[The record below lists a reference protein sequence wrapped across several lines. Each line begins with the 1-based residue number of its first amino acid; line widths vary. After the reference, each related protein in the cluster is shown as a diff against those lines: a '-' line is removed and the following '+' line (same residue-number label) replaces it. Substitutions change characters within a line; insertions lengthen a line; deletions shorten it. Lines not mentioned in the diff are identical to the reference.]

1 MAIDRPAMRNLTLC
15 PYVPPEQ
22 TAAQDEDAPKE
33 PNHFLLED
41 PEGFAPPL
49 VLPIPLAILISM
61 FDGKRTLQEILDEF
75 KQQTN
80 EPVSMKDLEEMVA
93 YLDKLHYLDSPSFA
107 QFLKNEMNSYARKPN
122 RPAAMAGG
130 AYPKDVKELRK
141 TIAKILEMPQI
152 IAKADDPETPL
163 ESKFP
168 AKITGAIVNHADF
181 ERGGASY
188 GWTYSALKHGAADAD
203 VFVIFGTSHNPMREK
218 FAFSTKS
225 FETPFGVLPVDLD
238 FEKRV
243 EKRFQEKY
251 LAQNEE
257 KSKENVNL
265 FGDDFVHR
273 DEHSIEFQA
282 IFLKYLAETQKRNL
296 RIVPILV
303 NSFVPFLA
311 AQDVE
316 YPDEN
321 EVVRL
326 FLETLAELI
335 QSDEESGK
343 GRFFLLASSNFAH
356 VGPIYSSSKPVD
368 AEGQDRIRETDT
380 EVLETILKTD
390 SRAFWQSILKTVNQN
405 KICGVAPI
413 YCLLRL
419 LELLSRASGGQ
430 LLSYEQAV
438 DEETRSCVSFASIV
452 LRTNNE

>member
-1 MAIDRPAMRNLTLC
+1 MTIDRPAMRNLTLS
-15 PYVPPEQ
+15 PYMPPEQ
-22 TAAQDEDAPKE
+22 AAMRDDDAPKE
-33 PNHFLLED
+33 PNQFLLED

-61 FDGKRTLQEILDEF
+61 FDGKRTLKEILTEF
-75 KQQTN
+75 TQQTN
-80 EPVSMKDLEEMVA
+80 EPMELKDLEEMVA
-93 YLDKLHYLDSPSFA
+93 YLDKLHYLESPNFA
-107 QFLKNEMNSYARKPN
+107 QFLKNEMNAYARTPN

-130 AYPKDVKELRK
+130 AYPKDAKELRK
-141 TIAKILEMPQI
+141 TVAKILEIPRI
-152 IAKADDPETPL
+152 IARADDPQTPF
-163 ESKFP
+163 EAKFP
-168 AKITGAIVNHADF
+168 EKIAAAVVNHADF

-188 GWTYSALKHGAADAD
+188 GWTYSAVEHSADAD

-218 FAFSTKS
+218 FAFSSKS
-225 FETPFGVLPVDLD
+225 FETPFGLLPTDLD
-238 FEKRV
+238 FEKRA

-251 LAQNEE
+251 SALDEE

-273 DEHSIEFQA
+273 DEHSIEFQT
-282 IFLKYLAETQKRNL
+282 IFLKYLAEKQKRNL

-335 QSDEESGK
+335 QSDEAARK

-368 AEGQDRIRETDT
+368 AAEQDRIRETDSA
-380 EVLETILKTD
+380 VLETIQKTD
-390 SRAFWQSILKTVNQN
+390 SRAFWQSILKTVNEN

-413 YCLLRL
+413 YCTLRL
-419 LELLSRASGGQ
+419 LELLNRAVGGQ

-438 DEETRSCVSFASIV
+438 DEETRSCVTFASVI
-452 LRTNNE
+452 LK